1 LFQDYFLA
9 LIRRGIDER
18 DHKFEFRALIRPA
31 TAARMQKLR
40 YGKLIAG
47 LTALALVIGAT
58 WIILEYLVPSPPF
71 RVTIATGRKGTT
83 FDYFGERYRTRFA
96 RAGVELNL
104 RETAG
109 ALENLK
115 LLRDRNSNVQIAF
128 STGGIANSTQAPE
141 LRSMGL
147 ISNVPFWIFYSSNQ
161 SLDGLPQ
168 LKGKRVAVGPE
179 GSGARYDAERILGR
193 ANIDAK
199 TAVLLPLAG
208 DAAVEALKDGKV
220 DAALLV
226 GGSNAP
232 SVENLLNN
240 PNVRLMNFSSA
251 DAFTR
256 VFPDLVRLVLPKG
269 VVQLDPPNPPNDITL
284 VGTTARVLI
293 RDDLHPAIVQLLAQ
307 TLKEEHGGP
316 GLFQRS
322 GEFPAVDDPEYPVAT
337 VAVDYYKN
345 GSSLLP
351 KYLPLWMT
359 TYVQRTIAF
368 LVAALA
374 IAFPVFGFTP
384 RLYTWFVQQRL
395 RQLYRRLRVI
405 ENALQTGLTAAKA
418 KALQRELD
426 DIDRATTT
434 VPMRHSDLYFM
445 LRYHLDRTRSR
456 LIEASRNNALTQ
468 TSETTDQ

>member
-1 LFQDYFLA
+1 
-9 LIRRGIDER
+9 
-18 DHKFEFRALIRPA
+18 
-31 TAARMQKLR
+31 MQKLR

-47 LTALALVIGAT
+47 LTALALVSAAT

-96 RAGVELNL
+96 RAGVELNV

-128 STGGIANSTQAPE
+128 STGGISNSTQAPE

-147 ISNVPFWIFYSSNQ
+147 VSNVPFWIFYSSSQ
-161 SLDGLPQ
+161 TLDSLPQ
-168 LKGKRVAVGPE
+168 LKGKRIAVGPE
-179 GSGARYDAERILGR
+179 GSGARYDAERVLKR
-193 ANIDAK
+193 ANIDAE

-208 DAAVEALKDGKV
+208 DSAVAALKHGKA

-232 SVENLLNN
+232 SVESLLNN
-240 PNVRLMNFSSA
+240 PDVRLLNFSSA

-269 VVQLDPPNPPNDITL
+269 VVQLDPPIPPDDTTL
-284 VGTTARVLI
+284 VGTTAKVLV
-293 RDDLHPAIVQLLAQ
+293 RDDLHPAIIQLLAQ
-307 TLKEEHGGP
+307 TLKEEHSGA

-322 GEFPAVDDPEYPVAT
+322 GEFPAIDDPEYAVSSVAIE
-337 VAVDYYKN
+337 YYRN
-345 GSSLLP
+345 GPSLLA
-351 KYLPLWMT
+351 KYLPFWTT
-359 TYVQRTIAF
+359 TYAQRTIAF

-374 IAFPVFGFTP
+374 IVFPAFGFAP
-384 RLYTWFVQQRL
+384 RLYEWFFRQRFRQLYQRL
-395 RQLYRRLRVI
+395 RAI
-405 ENALQTGLTAAKA
+405 EDALQERLTPAKA
-418 KALQRELD
+418 EALKAELD
-426 DIDRATTT
+426 DIDRATIS

-445 LRYHLDRTRSR
+445 LRYHLDRTRSHLVEVSQLPSPQEVGHTPAIPAR
-456 LIEASRNNALTQ
+456 LPKRKSLR
-468 TSETTDQ
+468 